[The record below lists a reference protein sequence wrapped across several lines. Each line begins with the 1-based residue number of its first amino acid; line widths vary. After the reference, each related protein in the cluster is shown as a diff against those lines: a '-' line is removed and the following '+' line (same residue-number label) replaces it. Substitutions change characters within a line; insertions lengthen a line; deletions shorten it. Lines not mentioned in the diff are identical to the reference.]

1 MTIPRTFTFLI
12 EKVRRPMAGW
22 RSGASPILVA
32 LMAVGLCVA
41 TDRPPATAQDGSE
54 KEPLCSNEKIW
65 MDHPVDPRK
74 DKNWEQQVFL
84 LGNAY
89 FGVGSNGDPA
99 KEVLTMAEKTFW
111 IGAGGGENYDFS
123 IIPVKDQSK
132 IEQVKTLTA
141 EGKWSEVDIIR
152 KEILVSDQKKFG
164 GFSYVG
170 TLDLEFPGHDK
181 EVTNYTRTLNLRDSR
196 MDISYQIGDTTYTR
210 EYFCSYP
217 DRVLAVRLRSSKPGK
232 LNLHVAMNPAQ
243 KKLPPTFH
251 LDAATGRYVVDGFV
265 NGRLVKSPY
274 RVSILVQSTDGTL
287 SAEAS
292 KLSVKNSSE
301 VVLYYT
307 VATDYV
313 MKPPFYSGADPVAI
327 TNAIIDTAKKT
338 GFDTLYSRHVKDYQ
352 NLYHRTDLH
361 LKNGVDPAR
370 VALPTDKRLAF
381 YKQKEADFTDLGV
394 KELAFNFGKY
404 ILISA
409 SRPGAHVGGLSG
421 PWNNTMFGECG
432 GFIQFDMNVTQNHMY
447 GNALNLPECQEPFIA
462 LVKEQSEVGKAFA
475 RNYFNCDGWTSLMY
489 TNLWSGAGFGN
500 KLEWKFISTG
510 WLALIAW
517 EQYAFEQKESYLKE
531 IYPVLKGASQFYL
544 ANLVDFKKSGLLVF
558 AGNGSAEH
566 DTVLGNSVSNYQDL
580 TFLRETFQN
589 TIRASEI
596 LKVDAEFR
604 AKLVKTQSQLM
615 PYKVGKWGQLME
627 WVEDLD
633 DPNCKHRH
641 MSHLLSLQPFSQI
654 NPRTMPALADAARVS
669 IEHRGD
675 DDNDAFFG
683 RNGNSKDFPCQN
695 PVIGQPRD
703 PLTGQVWSRAARI
716 STWLR
721 LYNGDRADRIY
732 NKILRES
739 TLDNMIQ
746 YERCGTVRT
755 PFFLDGMIL
764 SAGYVTEMMVQSQFG
779 EIDLLPALPS
789 AWSAEGSLKGIRA
802 RGGFTVDVEWKNGKV
817 KTYRIVSETPKTVK
831 VRLDNVVRSVDV
843 SAKTAEGY
851 VYQYDASSMFKF

>member
-1 MTIPRTFTFLI
+1 MNRTPTITNYGM
-12 EKVRRPMAGW
+12 RRPMRSW
-22 RSGASPILVA
+22 RAIALPVLGAF
-32 LMAVGLCVA
+32 MAVGLCAAADLPTTSAKTGV
-41 TDRPPATAQDGSE
+41 E
-54 KEPLCSNEKIW
+54 KEALSDNEKIW

-74 DKNWEQQVFL
+74 DKNWEKQVFL

-111 IGAGGGENYDFS
+111 RGEGGHEKYNFL
-123 IIPVKDQSK
+123 IKPVKDRSK
-132 IEQVKTLTA
+132 IEQIKTLTA
-141 EGKWSEVDIIR
+141 EGKFLEVDALR
-152 KEILVSDQKKFG
+152 KEIHIADYRKLG
-164 GFSYVG
+164 AFSYVG
-170 TLDLEFPGHDK
+170 TLDLEFLGHEKD
-181 EVTNYTRTLNLRDSR
+181 VTNYTRTLNLRDSR

-243 KKLPPTFH
+243 KKIPPTFQ
-251 LDAATGRYVVDGFV
+251 LDAATGRYVVDGFFDGRV
-265 NGRLVKSPY
+265 NKSPY
-274 RVSILVQSTDGTL
+274 RVNILVQPTNGTL

-313 MKPPFYSGADPVAI
+313 MKPPLYSGADPVAI

-338 GFDTLYSRHVKDYQ
+338 GFDTLYRRHVEDYQ
-352 NLYHRTDLH
+352 NLYLRTDLH
-361 LKNGVDPAR
+361 LKNGVDPTR

-381 YKQKEADFTDLGV
+381 YKQKEADYTDLGV

-409 SRPGAHVGGLSG
+409 SRPGTHPGGLTG
-421 PWNNTMFGECG
+421 PWNNVMTGAYG
-432 GFIQFDMNVTQNHMY
+432 GYVQLDMNCTQTYMY

-462 LVKEQSEVGKAFA
+462 LVKEQSEVGKASA
-475 RNYFNCDGWTSLMY
+475 REYFNCDGWTSFMV
-489 TNLWSGAGFGN
+489 TDLWGGAGLVDN
-500 KLEWKFISTG
+500 HEWKFVSTG

-517 EQYAFEQKESYLKE
+517 EQYAFEQKEAYLKQ
-531 IYPVLKGASQFYL
+531 IYPILKGASQFYL
-544 ANLVDFKKSGLLVF
+544 ANLVDYKKTGELVF

-566 DTVLGNSVSNYQDL
+566 CTPLGNSVSNYQDL

-615 PYKVGKWGQLME
+615 PYKIGKWGQFME

-641 MSHLLSLQPFSQI
+641 MSHLLALQPFSQI
-654 NPRTMPALADAARVS
+654 NPRTMPKLADAVRIS
-669 IEHRGD
+669 LDHRGD
-675 DDNDAFFG
+675 DNNDVVYG
-683 RNGNSKDFPCQN
+683 RGSNNKDFPCQN
-695 PVIGQPRD
+695 TVIGQTRD
-703 PLTGQVWSRAARI
+703 PLTGQVWSRAARLC
-716 STWLR
+716 TWLR
-721 LYNGDRADRIY
+721 LYDGDRADRIY
-732 NKILRES
+732 NQILREA

-746 YERCGTVRT
+746 WETT
-755 PFFLDGMIL
+755 WNNNTFFFLDGMVL
-764 SAGYVTEMMVQSQFG
+764 SAGYVTEMVVQSQYG

-817 KTYRIVSETPKTVK
+817 TNYRITSEKPMPVK
-831 VRLDNVVRSVDV
+831 VRINGSV
-843 SAKTAEGY
+843 KTETSLAEIRR
-851 VYQYDASSMFKF
+851 